1 MEFKTTV
8 EEQWRGKEVKVRGVR
23 VTGRT
28 MFEVG
33 LVIEGQAK
41 LLSPVDTGRVAAS
54 ITTQAFDHGTNPTG
68 QGAVGTDKIAA
79 PRSGMMVL
87 VGTPVFYGPY
97 MEFGTVKTDAQ
108 PFLRPAL
115 ALAKG
120 QTGTIIMKNGK
131 LVFKDYLK

>member
-1 MEFKTTV
+1 
-8 EEQWRGKEVKVRGVR
+8 
-23 VTGRT
+23 
-28 MFEVG
+28 
-33 LVIEGQAK
+33 
-41 LLSPVDTGRVAAS
+41 
-54 ITTQAFDHGTNPTG
+54 
-68 QGAVGTDKIAA
+68 
-79 PRSGMMVL
+79 MMVL